1 MEMATFSARKER
13 MSQLADAGDRRG
25 TLVNAFQRSPAD
37 YLAAIQLIVTAANF
51 IIGAMIGAYIEQPI
65 LDWFESV
72 APNYPYPSKVSW
84 TLAIGGSTLVALI
97 FTNVLP
103 KQIGFIRANE
113 IAVNTARAMK
123 LWMKLTWPIT
133 SIVRLSSKWFSR
145 VLRIAPDEKHRVT
158 EGDIHSL
165 LAEGVRAGSID
176 QDERTVMSRALQ
188 LSDVP
193 VSEVMVPASDLL
205 WVESDWNDDQ
215 LDGFFR
221 AHLRSN
227 YPVRHAGESSPIGV
241 VRVQDWYIHRDLK
254 LVMRQPDW
262 IESEASLLRG
272 IELLR
277 PAESRVLFIKADD
290 EFVGIL
296 TLNDALRFL
305 VGPICVT

>member
-1 MEMATFSARKER
+1 

-25 TLVNAFQRSPAD
+25 TLVNAYQRSPAD

-51 IIGAMIGAYIEQPI
+51 IIGAMIGAYIEAPI
-65 LDWFESV
+65 LEWFKSI

-84 TLAIGGSTLVALI
+84 FLAIGGSTLAALI

-113 IAVNTARAMK
+113 IAVSTARAMK

-145 VLRIAPDEKHRVT
+145 ILRIAPDEKHRVT

-176 QDERTVMSRALQ
+176 RDERSLMSRALQ

-205 WVESDWNDDQ
+205 WVESNWDDDQ
-215 LDGFFR
+215 LHAFFST
-221 AHLRSN
+221 HLRSN
-227 YPVRHAGESSPIGV
+227 YPVREGLGTTPIGV
-241 VRVQDWYIHRDLK
+241 VRVQDWYIHRDLAM
-254 LVMRQPDW
+254 VMRQPDW
-262 IESEASLLRG
+262 IDSEASLLRG

-277 PAESRVLFIKADD
+277 PAESRVLFVQADN

>member
-1 MEMATFSARKER
+1 
-13 MSQLADAGDRRG
+13 MSQLADTGDRRG
-25 TLVNAFQRSPAD
+25 TLVNAYQRSPAD

-65 LDWFESV
+65 LEWFKSV
-72 APNYPYPSKVSW
+72 APNYPYPSKISW
-84 TLAIGGSTLVALI
+84 TLAIGGSTLIALI

-113 IAVNTARAMK
+113 IAVSTARAMK

-145 VLRIAPDEKHRVT
+145 ILRIAPDEKHRVT

-176 QDERTVMSRALQ
+176 RDERSLMSRALQ
-188 LSDVP
+188 LSDVR
-193 VSEVMVPASDLL
+193 VREVMVPASDLL
-205 WVESDWNDDQ
+205 WVESNWGDDQ
-215 LDGFFR
+215 LHAFFS

-227 YPVRHAGESSPIGV
+227 YPVREAGGTTPIGI
-241 VRVQDWYIHRDLK
+241 VRVQDWYIHRDLAM
-254 LVMRQPDW
+254 VMRQPDW
-262 IESEASLLRG
+262 IDSEASLLRG

-277 PAESRVLFIKADD
+277 PAESRVLFVQADD
-290 EFVGIL
+290 KFVGIL